1 MRIKKPPFIRAVF
14 WFDKILQGSLW
25 NVIVNFQV
33 FDPFEVSDVF
43 GDDWYAELESCCGD
57 QEIDWFFLRVCSSEH
72 GRIFRDA
79 IVDGDHSAERHQVS
93 QRLFFALRKSWETH
107 GFEERQG

>member
-57 QEIDWFFLRVCSSEH
+57 QEIDHHHSH
-72 GRIFRDA
+72 DMRDA
-79 IVDGDHSAERHQVS
+79 LSHLIHISAF
-93 QRLFFALRKSWETH
+93 FFATEPAVRLRILFAFLMS
-107 GFEERQG
+107 